1 MRRPGPEDDR
11 LKDCRAKGQ
20 CAPDVYES
28 SHRVP
33 QFLYF
38 GFLDTLR
45 CQKVTYLNIDHRY
58 PDEKIQRWPN
68 REPERDVSLTFVVRL
83 RVRRA
88 DRCAAAPPPARGAPW
103 SYPGPWRRGGR
114 CGVWHTGARRPRPRL
129 FRARPLAARR
139 GVVSARAA
147 RGVRDRKVETN

>member
-1 MRRPGPEDDR
+1 MRRPGPEDNR

-20 CAPDVYES
+20 CAHPTSIES

-68 REPERDVSLTFVVRL
+68 RNVTFLFVTRL
-83 RVRRA
+83 RFSGLRPARAVPPRR
-88 DRCAAAPPPARGAPW
+88 PPPAAL
-103 SYPGPWRRGGR
+103 PGPWRRGRAGVACGTPGR
-114 CGVWHTGARRPRPRL
+114 GGRGRVCSVLAPSPRVVVW
-129 FRARPLAARR
+129 
-139 GVVSARAA
+139 
-147 RGVRDRKVETN
+147 

>member
-1 MRRPGPEDDR
+1 MRRPGPEDNR

-68 REPERDVSLTFVVRL
+68 RNVTFLLRGYVSPGYRPALC
-83 RVRRA
+83 RRA
-88 DRCAAAPPPARGAPW
+88 APRPAAL
-103 SYPGPWRRGGR
+103 PGPWRRGRAGVACGTRGR
-114 CGVWHTGARRPRPRL
+114 GGRGRVCSVLAPSPRVVVW
-129 FRARPLAARR
+129 
-139 GVVSARAA
+139 
-147 RGVRDRKVETN
+147 

>member
-1 MRRPGPEDDR
+1 MRRPGPEDNR

-68 REPERDVSLTFVVRL
+68 RNVTFLLRGYVSPGVTPALSVPPP
-83 RVRRA
+83 
-88 DRCAAAPPPARGAPW
+88 PPPARGAPW
-103 SYPGPWRRGGR
+103 SLAPGWAGVACGTRGRGGR
-114 CGVWHTGARRPRPRL
+114 GRVCSVLAPSPRVVVW
-129 FRARPLAARR
+129 
-139 GVVSARAA
+139 
-147 RGVRDRKVETN
+147 

>member
-1 MRRPGPEDDR
+1 MRRPGPEDNR

-68 REPERDVSLTFVVRL
+68 RNVYVTFLLL
-83 RVRRA
+83 RFSGFAALCRRA
-88 DRCAAAPPPARGAPW
+88 A
-103 SYPGPWRRGGR
+103 
-114 CGVWHTGARRPRPRL
+114 PRPRRSL
-129 FRARPLAARR
+129 VPGAGGGPVWRVAHRGAAAAAAFVPCSPPRRASWC
-139 GVVSARAA
+139 GERAA
-147 RGVRDRKVETN
+147 RGVRDRKVETNKKLTD

>member
-1 MRRPGPEDDR
+1 MRRPGPEDNR

-68 REPERDVSLTFVVRL
+68 RNVTFLLRGYVSPGY
-83 RVRRA
+83 A
-88 DRCAAAPPPARGAPW
+88 ARCAAAPPPARGAPW
-103 SYPGPWRRGGR
+103 SLAPGAGR

-139 GVVSARAA
+139 GVVSAR
-147 RGVRDRKVETN
+147 GVRDRKVETN

>member
-1 MRRPGPEDDR
+1 MRRPGPEDNR
-11 LKDCRAKGQ
+11 LKDCRRAKGQ

-68 REPERDVSLTFVVRL
+68 RNVTVSLTFRSGFAALVC
-83 RVRRA
+83 RRA
-88 DRCAAAPPPARGAPW
+88 RPPPAAL
-103 SYPGPWRRGGR
+103 PGPWRRGRAGVACGTPGR
-114 CGVWHTGARRPRPRL
+114 GGRGRVCSVLAPSPR
-129 FRARPLAARR
+129 
-139 GVVSARAA
+139 VV
-147 RGVRDRKVETN
+147 VR